1 MEFNEKLQELRKNKG
16 LTQEDLASALYVSR
30 TAVSKWESG
39 RGYPSI
45 ESLKQ
50 IAKFF
55 NITIDELLS
64 SGEALNIAEE
74 ETRQK
79 AKSLQSLIFA
89 LIDLNALLLLFLPI
103 FGQSQEDAISSVS
116 LLQLTASALWLRVFY
131 YLIVIITAVVGALN
145 LVLGAFNFALWEK
158 YKKTVSL
165 IINVGGVF
173 VFTLSSQVYAALLWF
188 AFLII
193 KTLFVLKSK

>member
-89 LIDLNALLLLFLPI
+89 LIDLSALLLLFLPI

-165 IINVGGVF
+165 IINVGREMR
-173 VFTLSSQVYAALLWF
+173 S
-188 AFLII
+188 
-193 KTLFVLKSK
+193 LKSLFFHCNRLHPPYGQAIP